1 MKNSLKRFNRS
12 RLLPTALLLI
22 VLLAMAAFPGA
33 VINARQSTT
42 SLIVWDQETG
52 PYGDLFDKMNAA
64 FEAAHPGVKIER
76 SRYTLDDLMNALP
89 LAMTQPD
96 APDVAQVNQGQTSM
110 GRLVKA
116 GLLLPLDD
124 YATKYG
130 WDKLFSEGLLAR
142 NRFTDKAEF
151 GVGHLLGISVSAEI
165 VGVYWNKK
173 IFKANGVEVP
183 KTFEDFEALLKKFK
197 DKGVV
202 PLAMA
207 TSGNAI
213 PGFHVFS
220 AIQHLKVTRQW
231 MDDFIFGRNNVSFDI
246 PENQQAAE
254 IAQNWAKA
262 GYYAPGYEGV
272 NSDDLPKT
280 FVPDK
285 TAMMLSGNWYAAQVV
300 EAGKPGDYGFF
311 ALPGF
316 GGKSGMTI
324 GGPGIPFG
332 ISKSSKNPDLAAEY
346 INYLVSQENAD
357 RIASIGQLP
366 ARAISKDVKIDPLLK
381 DMIDV
386 YNEANSRNAVG
397 HYIDWAAPKL
407 FEELGAGTQEL
418 FAGRI
423 TPKEF
428 TARMQKVY
436 ADYLASRK

>member
-1 MKNSLKRFNRS
+1 MKHFSRSMLLFMLIALMACSAALPNLKIS
-12 RLLPTALLLI
+12 
-22 VLLAMAAFPGA
+22 A
-33 VINARQSTT
+33 VQQDQK
-42 SLIVWDQETG
+42 LVVWDQETG
-52 PYGDLFDKMNAA
+52 PYGDLFDTINAN
-64 FEAAHPGVKIER
+64 FEKAHPGVKIER
-76 SRYTLDDLMNALP
+76 SRYTLDDLMNTLP

-124 YATKYG
+124 YAKKYG

-142 NRFTDKAEF
+142 NRFTDQVEF
-151 GVGHLLGISVSAEI
+151 GSGHLFGVSVSAEI

-173 IFKANGVEVP
+173 IFKDNGVEVP
-183 KTFEDFEALLKKFK
+183 KTFEDFEALLKTLK

-220 AIQHLKVTRQW
+220 TIQHLKVTRQW

-246 PENQQAAE
+246 PENQEAAA

-262 GYYAPGYEGV
+262 GYYTPGYEGI

-285 TAMMLSGNWYAAQVV
+285 AAMMLSGNWYAAQVI

-311 ALPGF
+311 AVPGF
-316 GGKSGMTI
+316 GGKPGMTI

-346 INYLVSQENAD
+346 INYLVSQEVAD
-357 RIASIGQLP
+357 QIASIGQLP

-386 YNEANSRNAVG
+386 YNDANARNAVG

-418 FAGRI
+418 FAQRI